1 MCLLTTCG
9 KVCGI
14 PSGGIRRVFGVT
26 LRVLN
31 PYGKHYLR
39 PLNPYGNV
47 WSYLLNPY
55 GNVRSY
61 SDLGPQS
68 IMRPQKCQPPGEKN
82 LEIRTKK
89 IIRTSWFS
97 YIRCWQTQRFPLY
110 YTSKPHTFRAMVS
123 YLQAQKQKV
132 RITLELNVFQDFNA
146 RDIDFERLF
155 DLEPGESVES
165 YIEEFD
171 RTWHWEGSICP
182 CKVS

>member
-1 MCLLTTCG
+1 MEKSVEYLRG
-9 KVCGI
+9 
-14 PSGGIRRVFGVT
+14 VFGGSSE
-26 LRVLN
+26 LLWDLIFMFLN
-31 PYGKHYLR
+31 VILR
-39 PLNPYGNV
+39 P
-47 WSYLLNPY
+47 LNPY

-68 IMRPQKCQPPGEKN
+68 IIRPQKCQPPGEKN
-82 LEIRTKK
+82 QEIRTKK
-89 IIRTSWFS
+89 ILRPSQIS
-97 YIRCWQTQRFPLY
+97 YIRCWQTQRLPLY
-110 YTSKPHTFRAMVS
+110 YTSKPHTSRDMVS

-182 CKVS
+182 CKVSLRSYRSIDT

>member
-14 PSGGIRRVFGVT
+14 PSEGIRRVFGVT
-26 LRVLN
+26 LRPYFCVLKCAQVLWSWPAIYHKTAKKSRPGRKN
-31 PYGKHYLR
+31 PRTL
-39 PLNPYGNV
+39 
-47 WSYLLNPY
+47 
-55 GNVRSY
+55 
-61 SDLGPQS
+61 
-68 IMRPQKCQPPGEKN
+68 
-82 LEIRTKK
+82 TKK

-97 YIRCWQTQRFPLY
+97 YIRCWQTQRLSLY
-110 YTSKPHTFRAMVS
+110 YTSKPHTSRDMVS

-182 CKVS
+182 WKVPLRSYRSIDT